1 MSAIITIMNQNISQY
16 ENDGDNIMKTLVPF
30 FPFCQDEEEA
40 HYVYNILLDWCMN
53 HYSFFIGQEFEG
65 VYLVLSTVGYQ
76 IGIFSPISFIPRQ
89 SHYCW

>member
-1 MSAIITIMNQNISQY
+1 
-16 ENDGDNIMKTLVPF
+16 MKTLVPF

-89 SHYCW
+89 SHYC